1 FIPLVAGA
9 GVTAWLSSRRR
20 LRGELFRERADVQRY
35 VSRVVNEL
43 NTEAPPLIRKAV
55 GRTRDGLVRMITLAL
70 EQRERE
76 VRGELKELRAVLAR
90 EQEEREELAD
100 AARSRYEL
108 ITGLLDR
115 LDALAP
121 MTDPAAFS
129 VPAGLSGYGA
139 DASGPSGSSDSSSP
153 SDASVNGA
161 K

>member
-1 FIPLVAGA
+1 
-9 GVTAWLSSRRR
+9 
-20 LRGELFRERADVQRY
+20 
-35 VSRVVNEL
+35 
-43 NTEAPPLIRKAV
+43 TEAPPLIRKAV